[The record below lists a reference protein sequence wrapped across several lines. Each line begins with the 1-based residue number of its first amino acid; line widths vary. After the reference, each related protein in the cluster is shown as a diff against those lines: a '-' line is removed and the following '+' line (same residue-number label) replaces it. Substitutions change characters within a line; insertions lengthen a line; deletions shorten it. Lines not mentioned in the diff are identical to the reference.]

1 MPLLRVCRHDDL
13 PGGVPP
19 TGLVVLRSPFTC
31 LDRELILALRPVM
44 VGVAADLIVA
54 VVSLGSNRFAFE
66 AVVSGTADSPG
77 DAASLRSPGLPAP
90 SA

>member
-1 MPLLRVCRHDDL
+1 VPLLRGCRHDDL

-66 AVVSGTADSPG
+66 AAS
-77 DAASLRSPGLPAP
+77 AACLPRQPESRVRRRAQQL
-90 SA
+90 

>member
-1 MPLLRVCRHDDL
+1 MPLLRDCRHDDL

-66 AVVSGTADSPG
+66 AASVRHSGLT
-77 DAASLRSPGLPAP
+77 R
-90 SA
+90 